1 MLAAIAAIMVSIVRS
16 IGGYKPPF
24 PIPEKQSAY
33 HPRAQRNASRHR
45 DARQQPDCS
54 SLRIHSAIPVEQGEM
69 ETVTEAVINRQ
80 LAGSPTPFLFTHIKR
95 VAAIIAGLS
104 FLLVGLWFGIS
115 TRHTPQSR
123 YPYYDTQKPVPQW
136 SEPMPLKGNLR

>member
-1 MLAAIAAIMVSIVRS
+1 
-16 IGGYKPPF
+16 
-24 PIPEKQSAY
+24 
-33 HPRAQRNASRHR
+33 
-45 DARQQPDCS
+45 
-54 SLRIHSAIPVEQGEM
+54 M

-115 TRHTPQSR
+115 THHAPRPSYTS
-123 YPYYDTQKPVPQW
+123 YDTQKLVPPW
-136 SEPMPLKGNLR
+136 NEPTPLEGNHDRGGEYR

>member
-1 MLAAIAAIMVSIVRS
+1 LEDPA
-16 IGGYKPPF
+16 
-24 PIPEKQSAY
+24 PE
-33 HPRAQRNASRHR
+33 
-45 DARQQPDCS
+45 
-54 SLRIHSAIPVEQGEM
+54 LHSAIPVEQGEM
-69 ETVTEAVINRQ
+69 ETVSEAVINRQ

-136 SEPMPLKGNLR
+136 SEPMPLKGNLRNAAPTPSGLAEIVSNEHDDTARSITALRAPICHSYA

>member
-1 MLAAIAAIMVSIVRS
+1 LEDPA
-16 IGGYKPPF
+16 
-24 PIPEKQSAY
+24 PE
-33 HPRAQRNASRHR
+33 
-45 DARQQPDCS
+45 
-54 SLRIHSAIPVEQGEM
+54 LHSAIPVEQGEM

-115 TRHTPQSR
+115 TRHTPQSS
-123 YPYYDTQKPVPQW
+123 YPQYDTQEPVPQW